1 MVEDSPA
8 ARTPISDELRAQ
20 IRAVLAAFPQ
30 GLPASRTVLF
40 SPRQNK
46 HSSHQSGHVSSCSYH
61 VQNTA
66 GQDHRLN
73 MELDLQSLFVHL
85 YSLAD

>member
-20 IRAVLAAFPQ
+20 IRALLAAFPQ
-30 GLPASRTVLF
+30 GLPASRTVL
-40 SPRQNK
+40 
-46 HSSHQSGHVSSCSYH
+46 SHHAKI
-61 VQNTA
+61 NTIHLDQA
-66 GQDHRLN
+66 MFLLALIMCRIPLVRTQDHKLN

-85 YSLAD
+85 